1 MKAVSSDHFLPYSL
15 VEQDGISTTETLK
28 SGSALI
34 EETQTAEGTPSGA
47 LQDES
52 FFKCNE

>member
-52 FFKCNE
+52 FFKV